1 MLGRIV
7 GIEEIVG
14 VVVGIVVGAMVGLAV
29 GVLVVAP
36 AVIQPLYPPSDL
48 LLVYVV
54 GLEVGFL

>member
-36 AVIQPLYPPSDL
+36 AVMHPLYPPSDL
-48 LLVYVV
+48 LLV
-54 GLEVGFL
+54 

>member
-1 MLGRIV
+1 MVGRTV
-7 GIEEIVG
+7 GIEEVIGVLVG
-14 VVVGIVVGAMVGLAV
+14 MVVGTMVGLAV